1 MTDKMPPQPAS
12 ATEPVAGAPARPS
25 VVLRDVVMQGQVAL
39 TRPRSRGP
47 NVQPL
52 QVRAPAPNLVP
63 VQPARKPEE
72 GGTAAAGHGLP
83 QAHAA
88 AVAMQPGDEARRG
101 YEEGLAKGIAEGRA
115 RSAEE
120 ARQLA
125 TQTAEKAE
133 QELREHADRLT
144 QELKQQAQS
153 AYQARVQTL
162 DNLIAALPPQIEA
175 RLAAAQED
183 MLALCFEAVCRILG
197 ERAAT
202 PEAVQAHL
210 EHAVG
215 GLRSRRL
222 VAVHLHPDD
231 LAALQRAQGDAPS
244 ARWGSEDVQWIASPD
259 IALGGCV
266 LQSPEGGLDARF
278 ETQLHALR
286 DLLLQSRVSL
296 RSQGA

>member
-1 MTDKMPPQPAS
+1 MTDKMPPPPAS
-12 ATEPVAGAPARPS
+12 ATEPVPGAPARPS

-47 NVQPL
+47 NVHQPL

-63 VQPARKPEE
+63 ARKPQEE
-72 GGTAAAGHGLP
+72 GAAAAGHGLA
-83 QAHAA
+83 QANAA
-88 AVAMQPGDEARRG
+88 AVAVQTGDEARRG

-133 QELREHADRLT
+133 RELREHADRLA

-153 AYQARVQTL
+153 AYQARVQML

-175 RLAAAQED
+175 RLAAAQDD
-183 MLALCFEAVCRILG
+183 MLALCFEAVCRMLG
-197 ERAAT
+197 ERAAA

-210 EHAVG
+210 AHAVS

-231 LAALQRAQGDAPS
+231 LAALQKAQGDAPS
-244 ARWGSEDVQWIASPD
+244 AGWGSEDVQWIPSPD

-286 DLLLQSRVSL
+286 DLLLQSRASL
-296 RSQGA
+296 RSQGS

>member
-1 MTDKMPPQPAS
+1 MTDKLA
-12 ATEPVAGAPARPS
+12 ATEPVSGTSARTS

-52 QVRAPAPNLVP
+52 PVRVLAPNLVP
-63 VQPARKPEE
+63 VQPGRKLEDAGTHDAASAFAR
-72 GGTAAAGHGLP
+72 AS
-83 QAHAA
+83 AA
-88 AVAMQPGDEARRG
+88 AVAAQLDEEARRG
-101 YEEGLAKGIAEGRA
+101 YEEGLAKGISEGRA
-115 RSAEE
+115 RGAEE

-125 TQTAEKAE
+125 LQTAERAE
-133 QELREHADRLT
+133 REAREHADRLA

-162 DNLIAALPPQIEA
+162 DKLITALPPQIES

-183 MLALCFEAVCRILG
+183 MLALCFEVICRMLG
-197 ERAAT
+197 ERAAM
-202 PEAVQAHL
+202 PEAVQAYL
-210 EHAVG
+210 EHAVD

-231 LAALQRAQGDAPS
+231 LALLQRAQSDVPS
-244 ARWGSEDVQWIASPD
+244 ARWASGDVQWIASPE

-278 ETQLHALR
+278 ETQLNALR
-286 DLLLQSRVSL
+286 DLLLQSRASL
-296 RSQGA
+296 RTRSS

>member
-1 MTDKMPPQPAS
+1 MTEKMPQPAS
-12 ATEPVAGAPARPS
+12 AREPISGAPARPS
-25 VVLRDVVMQGQVAL
+25 VVLRDVVMQGHVAL

-52 QVRAPAPNLVP
+52 QARTQATNLVP
-63 VQPARKPEE
+63 VRPGRKPEE
-72 GGTAAAGHGLP
+72 EGATVAASAFVRANVPAATA
-83 QAHAA
+83 
-88 AVAMQPGDEARRG
+88 QPDEEARRG

-125 TQTAEKAE
+125 VQTAEKAE
-133 QELREHADRLT
+133 RELREHADRLA

-162 DNLIAALPPQIEA
+162 DNLIAAAPPQIES

-183 MLALCFEAVCRILG
+183 MLALCFEVVCRILG
-197 ERAAT
+197 ERAAM

-210 EHAVG
+210 EYAVN

-231 LAALQRAQGDAPS
+231 LAALQKAQSDVPS
-244 ARWGSEDVQWIASPD
+244 ARWGGEDVQWIASPD

-278 ETQLHALR
+278 ETQLNALR
-286 DLLLQSRVSL
+286 DLLLQSRASL
-296 RSQGA
+296 RSRNS

>member
-1 MTDKMPPQPAS
+1 VTDKNPPPPAS
-12 ATEPVAGAPARPS
+12 AAEPVAGAPARPS

-47 NVQPL
+47 NVHQPL
-52 QVRAPAPNLVP
+52 QVRAPAPNLM
-63 VQPARKPEE
+63 PARKPQEE
-72 GGTAAAGHGLP
+72 GAAAAGHGLA
-83 QAHAA
+83 QANAA
-88 AVAMQPGDEARRG
+88 AVVVQTGDEARRG

-115 RSAEE
+115 RSADE

-133 QELREHADRLT
+133 RELREHADRLT

-153 AYQARVQTL
+153 AYQARVQML

-175 RLAAAQED
+175 RLAAAQDD
-183 MLALCFEAVCRILG
+183 MLALCFEAVCRMLG
-197 ERAAT
+197 ERAAA
-202 PEAVQAHL
+202 PEVVQAHL
-210 EHAVG
+210 AHAVS

-231 LAALQRAQGDAPS
+231 LAALQKAQGDAPS
-244 ARWGSEDVQWIASPD
+244 AGWGSEDVQWIPSPD

-286 DLLLQSRVSL
+286 DLLLQSRASL
-296 RSQGA
+296 RSQGS

>member
-1 MTDKMPPQPAS
+1 MTDKNPPPPAS
-12 ATEPVAGAPARPS
+12 AAEPVAGAPARPS

-47 NVQPL
+47 NVHQPL
-52 QVRAPAPNLVP
+52 QVRAPAPNLM
-63 VQPARKPEE
+63 PARKPQEE
-72 GGTAAAGHGLP
+72 GAAAAGHGLA
-83 QAHAA
+83 QANAA
-88 AVAMQPGDEARRG
+88 AVVVQTGDEARRG

-115 RSAEE
+115 RSADE

-133 QELREHADRLT
+133 RELREHADRLT

-153 AYQARVQTL
+153 AYQARVQML

-175 RLAAAQED
+175 RLAAAQDD
-183 MLALCFEAVCRILG
+183 MLALCFEAVCRMLG
-197 ERAAT
+197 ERAAA
-202 PEAVQAHL
+202 PEVVQAHL
-210 EHAVG
+210 AHAVS

-231 LAALQRAQGDAPS
+231 LAALQKAQGDAPS
-244 ARWGSEDVQWIASPD
+244 AGWGSEDVQWIPSPD

-286 DLLLQSRVSL
+286 DLLLQSRASL
-296 RSQGA
+296 RSQGS